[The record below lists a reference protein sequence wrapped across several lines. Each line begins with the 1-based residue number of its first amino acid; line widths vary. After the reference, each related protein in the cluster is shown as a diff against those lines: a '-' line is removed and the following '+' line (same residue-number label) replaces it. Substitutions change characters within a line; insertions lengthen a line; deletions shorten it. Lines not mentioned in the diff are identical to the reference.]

1 MEKQQHDNALDLD
14 ALLKELQQEEPQPTT
29 LIHSGFVAVVGQ
41 PNAGKSTLINHLVG
55 QKIAIVSPKPQT
67 TRRRIL
73 GILTTDEAQIIF
85 VDTPGIHTAHHKL
98 GEYMNVHA
106 LGAIPDAD
114 VVLFLVQAPY
124 PPNEMDYEIARQ
136 VSRFT
141 GPKILLINKVD
152 LVEQQW
158 ATQRY
163 EEYQQLGEWDQVL
176 LISALE
182 GHGVE
187 AVQEKIIEHLPLGP
201 YYYPAGQVTDQTER
215 VLAAE
220 IVREVALHHLM
231 QEVPHSLNVEV
242 RDWKKRRNGMI
253 YIEAIIYVERKGQKR
268 IVIGTKGQMLK
279 EISTKARVE
288 IERELGKRIYLELWV
303 KVRDKWRNS
312 ENWLRRWGYKP
323 E

>member
-1 MEKQQHDNALDLD
+1 MVKQEQANRLDLD
-14 ALLKELQQEEPQPTT
+14 ALLKELQQEEQQP
-29 LIHSGFVAVVGQ
+29 IDFRSGFVAVVGQ
-41 PNAGKSTLINHLVG
+41 PNVGKSTLINRLVG
-55 QKIAIVSPKPQT
+55 QKVAIVSPKAQT

-73 GILTTDEAQIIF
+73 GILTTEKSQIIF
-85 VDTPGIHTAHHKL
+85 VDTPGIHKAHHKL

-114 VVLFLVQAPY
+114 VVLFIVQANRE
-124 PPNEMDYEIARQ
+124 PNELDDEIARK
-136 VSRFT
+136 VNRFA
-141 GPKILLINKVD
+141 GPKILLINKID
-152 LVEQQW
+152 LVEQEV
-158 ATQRY
+158 ATARY
-163 EEYQQLGEWDQVL
+163 ESYQQLGKWDLVL

-187 AVQEKIIEHLPLGP
+187 AVCDTIIENLPLGP
-201 YYYPAGQVTDQTER
+201 RYYPDGQVTDQTER
-215 VLAAE
+215 VIVAE
-220 IVREVALHHLM
+220 MIREVALHHLM

-279 EISTKARVE
+279 EISTKARLE

>member
-1 MEKQQHDNALDLD
+1 METQQNANTLDLD
-14 ALLKELQQEEPQPTT
+14 TLLKELQQEEQETT
-29 LIHSGFVAVVGQ
+29 RVFHSGFAAVVGQ

-55 QKIAIVSPKPQT
+55 QKVAIVSPKPQT

-73 GILTTDEAQIIF
+73 GILTTEEAQIIF
-85 VDTPGIHTAHHKL
+85 VDTPGIHNAHHKL

-124 PPNEMDYEIARQ
+124 RPNEMDHEIARQ
-136 VSRFT
+136 VGRFA

-152 LVEQQW
+152 LVEQDL
-158 ATQRY
+158 ATKRY
-163 EEYQQLGEWDQVL
+163 EQYQQLGEWDQVL

-187 AVQEKIIEHLPLGP
+187 AVQETIVEHLPLGP
-201 YYYPAGQVTDQTER
+201 HYYPAGQVTDQTER

-220 IVREVALHHLM
+220 IIREVALYHLM
-231 QEVPHSLNVEV
+231 QEVPHSLNIEV
-242 RDWKKRRNGMI
+242 REWKKRKNGMI
-253 YIEAIIYVERKGQKR
+253 YIEAWLYVERKGQKR
-268 IVIGTKGQMLK
+268 IVIGKKGEMLK
-279 EISTKARVE
+279 QISTKSRLQ
-288 IERELGKRIYLELWV
+288 IEKELGKRIYLEIWV

-312 ENWLRRWGYKP
+312 ENLLKRWGYKP